1 MKSKAVIIP
10 AAGSGTRLGSDVPKA
25 FIEVSGKTILQR
37 SIECFLNIDGMM
49 QIIIPAP
56 KNYIST
62 CKRICSELES
72 RSVSLEVVEGGSE
85 RQYSIWNGIKVLNTG
100 VELVAVHDAARPF
113 VKEELIVNCF
123 KTADE
128 FGGAVLGVPVKDT
141 IKEVKGYLE
150 IKSTPE
156 RDSLWQAQTPQVFT
170 KDLIVEAYRSA
181 LKEDFLGTDDASLV
195 ERIDGRVKM
204 VMGDFENLKITYPV
218 DLKMAEII
226 AEGWNA

>member
-62 CKRICSELES
+62 CKRICSELENT
-72 RSVSLEVVEGGSE
+72 SVNLEVVEGGTE
-85 RQYSIWNGIKVLNTG
+85 RQYSIWSGIKVLNSDI
-100 VELVAVHDAARPF
+100 ELVAVHDAARPF
-113 VKEELIVNCF
+113 AKEEFIVNCF

-128 FGGAVLGVPVKDT
+128 FGGAVLGTPVKDT
-141 IKEVKGYLE
+141 IKEVKEDLE
-150 IKSTPE
+150 VQSTPE
-156 RDSLWQAQTPQVFT
+156 RGSLWQAQTPQVFI
-170 KDLIVEAYRSA
+170 KDLIIEAYKAA

-195 ERIDGRVKM
+195 ERIDGKVKM
-204 VMGDFENLKITYPV
+204 VLGDFENLKITYPV

-226 AEGWNA
+226 AEGWNE

>member
-1 MKSKAVIIP
+1 M
-10 AAGSGTRLGSDVPKA
+10 GSDVPKA

-56 KNYIST
+56 KNYTST
-62 CKRICSELES
+62 CERICSKLES
-72 RSVSLEVVEGGSE
+72 GSVTLEVVEGGSE
-85 RQYSIWNGIKVLNTG
+85 RQYSIWNGIKVLNSG

-113 VKEELIVNCF
+113 VKEEFITNCF
-123 KTADE
+123 ETADE

-141 IKEVKGYLE
+141 IKEVKRDLE
-150 IKSTPE
+150 IRSTPD
-156 RDSLWQAQTPQVFT
+156 RSSLWQAQTPQVFK
-170 KDLIVEAYRSA
+170 KDMIVEAYKSA
-181 LKEDFLGTDDASLV
+181 LKEDFFGTDDASLV

-204 VMGDFENLKITYPV
+204 VMGDSENLKITYPV

-226 AEGWNA
+226 AEGRNG

>member
-1 MKSKAVIIP
+1 M
-10 AAGSGTRLGSDVPKA
+10 GSDVPKA
-25 FIEVSGKTILQR
+25 FIEISGKTILQR
-37 SIECFLNIDGMM
+37 SIECFLNIDGML

-56 KNYIST
+56 KNYISI
-62 CKRICSELES
+62 CKRICSELENK
-72 RSVSLEVVEGGSE
+72 SVNLEVVEGGTE

>member
-1 MKSKAVIIP
+1 LKSKAVIIP

-62 CKRICSELES
+62 CKRICSELENT
-72 RSVSLEVVEGGSE
+72 SVNLEVVEGGTE
-85 RQYSIWNGIKVLNTG
+85 RQYSIWSGIKVLNSDI
-100 VELVAVHDAARPF
+100 ELVAVHDAARPF
-113 VKEELIVNCF
+113 AKEEFIVNCF

-128 FGGAVLGVPVKDT
+128 FGGAVLGTPVKDT
-141 IKEVKGYLE
+141 IKEVKEDLE
-150 IKSTPE
+150 VQSTPE
-156 RDSLWQAQTPQVFT
+156 RGSLWQAQTPQVFI
-170 KDLIVEAYRSA
+170 KDLIIEAYKAA

-195 ERIDGRVKM
+195 ERIDGKVKM
-204 VMGDFENLKITYPV
+204 VLGDFENLKITYPV

-226 AEGWNA
+226 AEGWNE